1 MSEVDYCKSPA
12 SSQQPKGKKRKQSP
26 SASSQHE
33 GPKYRSQQQ
42 QHNQQQHNHNQQQV
56 QQKQHQQVQQPLPQ
70 ESRHPQTI
78 SELFAAVPSSNGS
91 RPNTPTTTSS
101 STSKRPRS
109 SIEPTAE
116 IYKSRYTTAPPT
128 PSTMLNFSNQN
139 KVTIDLTDSSPNSH
153 ATGTVN
159 RTSTPRLPRV
169 PFQPGPHSAAQ
180 KLVVKNLRTTVKG
193 SPEVYYEQTWKSLDA
208 ALTAIFSGERIST
221 SLEELY
227 RGTENLCRADKSA
240 LTYEKLK
247 TRMDGYVG
255 GKLKDELN
263 ERAGRSDDEVVV
275 KAVEAA
281 WTKWCSQLNM
291 IRSIFLYLDRSYL
304 LSAPNLQTIWET
316 GLSLFRTHIASDDKI
331 GPRFLRGIFSL
342 FEKDRQSQGA
352 VEISSLRPCIRML
365 SNLNIYTSD
374 FEPEFI
380 SISRDYFSR
389 FAEREAHTK
398 KLAGYLAECDRQLDR
413 ESCRCDKFQLDL
425 STKRELESVLEEQMV
440 ENQMLVLT
448 DTESVG
454 ALLKE
459 TDIKSLAS
467 LSSLLNRVGDAG
479 ALLKPAWEN
488 YIIVHGT
495 SIIQDQDTE
504 MVSHLL
510 EFKSSLDKIWAGP
523 FKKNDDLAYSL
534 RESFSTFIN
543 ARNPKMQ
550 HANNSKPAE
559 MIAKYVDLLLRSGV
573 KALTGSTTRRD
584 RDEAEHANFGDED
597 AELAIQLENVLDL
610 FRFIHGKDVF
620 EAFYKKDLARRLL
633 MGRSAS
639 ADAERSMLTKLKTEC
654 GSGFTHNLECMFKDM
669 ELSKET
675 MNGFKSSKA
684 GIDKSNGV
692 DLNVHILSMSAWPT
706 YPDVPISLPE
716 DLAEYL
722 ETFKEFYVEKH
733 KGKKLMWRHALAH
746 CVLKAHF
753 PRGNKELVVS
763 AFQAVVLLLFNSI
776 GPTQSLSYTSIMEA
790 SGLPDREINRTLQ
803 SLACG
808 KFRVL
813 VKTPRGK
820 DVNKTD
826 TFTLNNS
833 FEDNKFRIKINQIQ
847 LKETKEENKETHERV
862 AQDRQYETQAA
873 IIRIMKSRKT
883 IKHVELIQQT
893 IEQTKNRGVLDVS
906 EIKQNIE
913 KLIDK
918 EYMERLE
925 DDVYHY
931 VT

>member
-1 MSEVDYCKSPA
+1 MSEVDYRKSPA
-12 SSQQPKGKKRKQSP
+12 SSQQQQGKKRKQSP

-33 GPKYRSQQQ
+33 GPKYRP
-42 QHNQQQHNHNQQQV
+42 QHNQQQQQQV
-56 QQKQHQQVQQPLPQ
+56 QQKQQQQQQAAELEPLPQ
-70 ESRHPQTI
+70 ESRRPQTI
-78 SELFAAVPSSNGS
+78 SELFPAVPSSNSS
-91 RPNTPTTTSS
+91 RPNTPPSSTTTSS
-101 STSKRPRS
+101 STSKRPRA

-116 IYKSRYTTAPPT
+116 IYKPRYTAALSV
-128 PSTMLNFSNQN
+128 PSTMLNFPDQN
-139 KVTIDLTDSSPNSH
+139 KVTIDLTDSPPNSH
-153 ATGTVN
+153 AAGSVKKM
-159 RTSTPRLPRV
+159 STPKALRV
-169 PFQPGPHSAAQ
+169 PFQPGPHSAAR
-180 KLVVKNLRTTVKG
+180 KLVVKNLRTTAKG

-240 LTYEKLK
+240 PTYETLK
-247 TRMDGYVG
+247 ARMEGYVG
-255 GKLKDELN
+255 RKLKDELN
-263 ERAGRSDDEVVV
+263 ERAGRGDDEVV

-291 IRSIFLYLDRSYL
+291 IRSIFFYLDRSYL

-316 GLSLFRTHIASDDKI
+316 GLSLFRKHISSDDRI

-352 VEISSLRPCIRML
+352 VEMSLLRPCIRML

-374 FEPEFI
+374 FEPKFI

-389 FAEREAHTK
+389 FAEQEAHTK
-398 KLAGYLAECDRQLDR
+398 NLAGYIAECDHQLDR
-413 ESCRCDKFQLDL
+413 ESFRCDRFQLDL
-425 STKRELESVLEEQMV
+425 STKRELVSVLEEQMV
-440 ENQMLVLT
+440 KKQIPVLT

-459 TDIKSLAS
+459 TDIKSLTS
-467 LSSLLNRVGDAG
+467 LYSLLDRVGDAG
-479 ALLKPAWEN
+479 TLLKPAWEN
-488 YIIVHGT
+488 YITVHGT

-510 EFKSSLDKIWAGP
+510 EFKSSLDKVWAGP

-573 KALTGSTTRRD
+573 KALTGNTTGGD
-584 RDEAEHANFGDED
+584 RNEAENANVGDED

-654 GSGFTHNLECMFKDM
+654 GSGFTHNLEGMFKDM

-684 GIDKSNGV
+684 GTDKSNGV

-722 ETFKEFYVEKH
+722 ETFKEFYIEKH

-746 CVLKAHF
+746 CVLKANF
-753 PRGNKELVVS
+753 PKGNKELVVS

-776 GPTQSLSYTSIMEA
+776 EPTQSLSYTSIMEA
-790 SGLPDREINRTLQ
+790 SGLPDREVNRTLQ

-808 KFRVL
+808 KYRVL
-813 VKTPRGK
+813 VKSPKGK

-833 FEDNKFRIKINQIQ
+833 FQDSKFRIKINQIQ

>member
-1 MSEVDYCKSPA
+1 MSEVDYCKSPTP
-12 SSQQPKGKKRKQSP
+12 SQQPQGKKRKQSP

-33 GPKYRSQQQ
+33 GLKYRSQQQ
-42 QHNQQQHNHNQQQV
+42 QHNQQHNQQQQV
-56 QQKQHQQVQQPLPQ
+56 QQKQHQQPLPQ
-70 ESRHPQTI
+70 ESRRLQTT
-78 SELFAAVPSSNGS
+78 SELVPAVPSSNS
-91 RPNTPTTTSS
+91 STPPSLTTSLTTTSS

-116 IYKSRYTTAPPT
+116 IYKPRYTTGFSV

-139 KVTIDLTDSSPNSH
+139 KVTIDSPPNSH

-159 RTSTPRLPRV
+159 RISAPRIPRV
-169 PFQPGPHSAAQ
+169 SFQPGPHSAAR
-180 KLVVKNLRTTVKG
+180 KLVVKNLRTTAKV

-240 LTYEKLK
+240 PTYEKLK
-247 TRMDGYVG
+247 ARMDGYVG
-255 GKLKDELN
+255 GRLKDELD
-263 ERAGRSDDEVVV
+263 ERAGRSDDEVV

-291 IRSIFLYLDRSYL
+291 IRSIFFYLDRSYL
-304 LSAPNLQTIWET
+304 LSVPNLQTIWET
-316 GLSLFRTHIASDDKI
+316 GLSLFRTHIASDDRI
-331 GPRFLRGIFSL
+331 GSRFLRGIFGL
-342 FEKDRQSQGA
+342 FEKNRQSQGA
-352 VEISSLRPCIRML
+352 VEISLLRPCIRML

-374 FEPEFI
+374 FEPKFI

-389 FAEREAHTK
+389 FAEQEAHTK
-398 KLAGYLAECDRQLDR
+398 KLAGYLAVCDHQLDR
-413 ESCRCDKFQLDL
+413 ESFRCDKFQLDL
-425 STKRELESVLEEQMV
+425 STKRELVSVLEEQMV
-440 ENQMLVLT
+440 KKQMQILT

-459 TDIKSLAS
+459 TDIKSLTS
-467 LSSLLNRVGDAG
+467 LYALLDRVGDAG

-488 YIIVHGT
+488 YITVHGT

-510 EFKSSLDKIWAGP
+510 EFKSSLDKIWVGP
-523 FKKNDDLAYSL
+523 FKKSDDLAYSL

-543 ARNPKMQ
+543 ARNLKMQ
-550 HANNSKPAE
+550 YANNSKPAE

-573 KALTGSTTRRD
+573 KALTGNTTGV
-584 RDEAEHANFGDED
+584 EAENTNAGDED

-654 GSGFTHNLECMFKDM
+654 GSGFTHNLEGMFKDM

-722 ETFKEFYVEKH
+722 ETFKEFYIEKH

-746 CVLKAHF
+746 CVLKANF
-753 PRGNKELVVS
+753 PKGNKELVVS

-776 GPTQSLSYTSIMEA
+776 EPTQSLSYTSIMEA

-808 KFRVL
+808 KYRVL
-813 VKTPRGK
+813 VKNPRSK

-826 TFTLNNS
+826 TFTLNKS
-833 FEDNKFRIKINQIQ
+833 FLDNKFRIKINQIQ

-893 IEQTKNRGVLDVS
+893 IEQRS
-906 EIKQNIE
+906 E
-913 KLIDK
+913 
-918 EYMERLE
+918 ER
-925 DDVYHY
+925 V
-931 VT
+931 